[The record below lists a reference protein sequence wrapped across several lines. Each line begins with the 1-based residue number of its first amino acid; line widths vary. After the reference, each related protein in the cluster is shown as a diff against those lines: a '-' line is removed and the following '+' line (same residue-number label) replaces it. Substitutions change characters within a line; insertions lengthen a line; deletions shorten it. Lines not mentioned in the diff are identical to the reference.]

1 MPTFILRHRHAPSEC
16 SIAAAAWRGFDSPLR
31 QQRAFSSCLYGG
43 HRLFWIAAASDAE
56 AALALVPPF
65 VAERTRVDEVREVV
79 LP

>member
-1 MPTFILRHRHAPSEC
+1 MPTFLLRHRHAPSQC

-31 QQRAFSSCLYGG
+31 HQRAFSSCLYGG
-43 HRLFWIAAASDAE
+43 HRLFWIAAARDAE

-65 VAERTRVDEVREVV
+65 VAERTRVEEVRELV